1 MILLK
6 RWDKGCHV
14 LSGEMLDRK
23 NNGDTLQLRKAMLKE
38 TENDSCLAWTLQCI
52 DRVLFKDMD

>member
-14 LSGEMLDRK
+14 LSGEMPDRK
-23 NNGDTLQLRKAMLKE
+23 NNGDILQLRKAMLKE
-38 TENDSCLAWTLQCI
+38 TENDSLLGLNFA
-52 DRVLFKDMD
+52 VY

>member
-23 NNGDTLQLRKAMLKE
+23 NNGDILQLRKAMFKE
-38 TENDSCLAWTLQCI
+38 TENDSLLGLDFA
-52 DRVLFKDMD
+52 VY